1 MRQPLLFFL
10 AAMFAGLFGTRA
22 FAQCPGCNPDFAC
35 TVSPAF
41 PTLCPV
47 TPPDATAGDAYTQ
60 DFTFWLPTSFTDPGS
75 GFTVDF
81 QQMTITGV
89 SGLPF
94 GLAFEAS
101 APGGVY
107 YPQEN
112 QFGCARVCGT
122 PIGPGVFTITIS
134 ILATVEYS
142 GITINSPQQFP
153 IVLTVLS
160 GSGGNY
166 SFSYSPTS
174 GCSPVS
180 AEFNALIDASPSPMS
195 YAWDFG
201 NGTTSTGAQP
211 PTQTYTE
218 PGVYVIS
225 LQTTVGGYVLNTV
238 TLTGVN
244 DNWCGDVE
252 EPDVPFVGCSGS
264 PDPYFVLTDAGGG
277 TVASGTIDD
286 SNTASWLDQGLVLDN
301 APYSLSFY
309 DEDVVSQNDLLGT
322 YNIPANISGVQF
334 INVAG
339 GTTGSLDISIEP
351 LQLFADTDTVVVFPL
366 PEVVLLMDSL
376 TGELCAQNDSLAGY
390 LWFLDG
396 DTVVGVTNAC
406 YTPTGP
412 GLWQVMGTN
421 GLGCASLSEAF
432 VICPEFDIERNDDV
446 LFVPSGYNYTWTHDG
461 SPIGGNDAFVFT
473 EGDGLYVV
481 TVDAGNGC
489 MIQEE
494 YALLTT
500 AVGGDPGTGMRV
512 AAFPVPSS
520 GSFTVVAEGLSS
532 PAIQLVLRDVA
543 GRGILTLNE
552 TAIRGSLRADIS
564 VSVAPGTYLLEMV
577 DGPKTRV
584 LRIAIR

>member
-1 MRQPLLFFL
+1 MRRPIFFFL
-10 AAMFAGLFGTRA
+10 AAALACLFRTDVL
-22 FAQCPGCNPDFAC
+22 AQCPGCSPDLAC

-47 TPPDATAGDAYTQ
+47 TPPDATAGQPYGQ

-81 QQMTITGV
+81 EQMTITGV

-101 APGGVY
+101 VPGGVY

-122 PIGPGVFTITIS
+122 PIAPGVFTITIS
-134 ILATVEYS
+134 ILATVVYS

-153 IVLTVLS
+153 IALTVLP

-180 AEFNALIDASPSPMS
+180 AEFTALIDASPSPMS

-201 NGTTSTGAQP
+201 NGNTSTEAQP
-211 PTQTYTE
+211 PAQTYTE
-218 PGVYVIS
+218 PGIYVIS

-252 EPDVPFVGCSGS
+252 EPNVPFVGCAGS
-264 PDPYFVLTDAGGG
+264 PDPFFVLTDAGGG
-277 TVASGTIDD
+277 TVTSGTIDD
-286 SNTASWLDQGLVLDN
+286 SNTASWIDLGLVLDN
-301 APYSLSFY
+301 APYSISFY
-309 DEDVVSQNDLLGT
+309 DEDPVSQNDLLGT
-322 YNIPANISGVQF
+322 YNIPANISGEQF

-339 GTTGSLDISIEP
+339 GTTGSLEISIEP

-366 PEVVLLMDSL
+366 PEVVLVMDSL
-376 TGELCAQNDSLAGY
+376 TGELCAPNDSLAGY

-396 DTVVGVTNAC
+396 DTVVGVTSAC

-421 GLGCASLSEAF
+421 GLGCSTLSAAF

-461 SPIGGNDAFVFT
+461 LPIGGNDAFIFT
-473 EGDGLYVV
+473 EGDGLYAV

-489 MIQEE
+489 LLQEE
-494 YALLTT
+494 YLLITT
-500 AVGGDPGTGMRV
+500 AVGGDPGTAMRF
-512 AAFPVPSS
+512 AAFPVPNE
-520 GSFTVVAEGLSS
+520 GSFTVVAEGLSG
-532 PAIQLVLRDVA
+532 PFVQLVLRDVA
-543 GRGILTLNE
+543 GRVLLTRNE
-552 TAIRGSLRADIS
+552 ATARGSLRADLA
-564 VSVAPGTYLLEMV
+564 VSVAPGTYLLELV
-577 DGPKTRV
+577 GGPTTRT
-584 LRIAIR
+584 LRIVIH